1 MNSVDFRVGMNR
13 LFALRVESRLPTDEL
28 RECYCRE
35 LSRVVSSAAW
45 THCVDEAMSTQ
56 TILPA
61 PAWFLQCAKKFEEA
75 EAQSVI
81 NDRLKTERS
90 KLKDDFPPE
99 LTKRNISRLQDLL
112 KNIKSV

>member
-1 MNSVDFRVGMNR
+1 MNEVQFKAGMNR
-13 LFALRVESRLPTDEL
+13 LFALRVESRLSTKEL
-28 RECYCRE
+28 QECYCSE
-35 LSRVVSSAAW
+35 LSRLVSSEAW

-75 EAQSVI
+75 EAQRVM
-81 NDRLKTERS
+81 NDRFKDEQS

-99 LTKRNISRLQDLL
+99 LTKQNISRLQDLM